1 VYKSSLK
8 NKYMRTKTFLKT
20 ASLAMFIAIAL
31 PASSSIIVPASSK
44 TNNSAKTEDS
54 RPQQL
59 LQRLQDIKSMNKS
72 ELTRTERKELRN
84 EVKEIRKEA
93 RTISGGVYL
102 SAGAIIIII
111 LLLLLL
117 L

>member
-1 VYKSSLK
+1 
-8 NKYMRTKTFLKT
+8 MRTKTFLQT
-20 ASLAMFIAIAL
+20 ASLAIFIAIAL
-31 PASSSIIVPASSK
+31 PASSSIIAPVSSK
-44 TNNSAKTEDS
+44 TNNSAKTEDP

-72 ELTRTERKELRN
+72 ELTRTEKKELRN